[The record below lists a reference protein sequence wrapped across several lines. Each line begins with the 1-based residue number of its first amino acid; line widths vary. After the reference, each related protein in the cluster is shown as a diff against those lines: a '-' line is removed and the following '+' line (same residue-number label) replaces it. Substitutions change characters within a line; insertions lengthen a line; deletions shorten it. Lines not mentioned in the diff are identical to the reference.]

1 MDEVGLPMIG
11 AEPAEPI
18 ARRRADGVDAS
29 ARVHQSAEVEDG
41 ASVGPDTTVWGLSH
55 LRGGAVVGAQCT
67 IGRGVF
73 VDEDV
78 VLGDRV
84 KVQNH
89 ALLYRPARVGD
100 GVFIGPAVVLT
111 NDLYPRAVNVDG
123 TAKTTADWRAV
134 GVTLRAGCAIG
145 ARSVLLPGVTVG
157 CWAMVAA
164 GSVVTADV
172 PDYALVA
179 GVPARRR
186 AWVGRAG
193 RPLEAID
200 GRRFRCPLTGA
211 EYTIGPS
218 GLNPATEHDI

>member
-1 MDEVGLPMIG
+1 MINS
-11 AEPAEPI
+11 AYVEPLRG
-18 ARRRADGVDAS
+18 RRRAEGIATS
-29 ARVHQSAEVEDG
+29 ARVHPTAEVEEG
-41 ASVGPDTTVWGLSH
+41 ARVGADTTIWGLTH
-55 LRGGAVVGAQCT
+55 LRAGAEVGVECT

-78 VLGDRV
+78 VLGNRV

-89 ALLYRPARVGD
+89 ALLYRPARIGD

-111 NDLYPRAVNVDG
+111 NDVYPRAVNVDG
-123 TAKTTADWRAV
+123 TSQAATDWHAT
-134 GVTLRAGCAIG
+134 GVILHPGCSIG

-164 GSVVTADV
+164 GSVVTQDV

-179 GVPARRR
+179 GVPARFR

-193 RPLEAID
+193 RPLEATED
-200 GRRFRCPLTGA
+200 NRYRCPLTGA
-211 EYTIGPS
+211 EYVVGPK
-218 GLNPATEHDI
+218 GLRPAESS

>member
-1 MDEVGLPMIG
+1 MDEDCVVVIDSAY
-11 AEPAEPI
+11 AEPVG
-18 ARRRADGVDAS
+18 RRRTGVHAT
-29 ARVHQSAEVEDG
+29 ARLHASAEVEDG
-41 ASVGPDTTVWGLSH
+41 ARVGAGTIVWGLAH
-55 LRGGAVVGAQCT
+55 LRVGAVVGADCT

-89 ALLYRPARVGD
+89 ALLYRPARIGD
-100 GVFIGPAVVLT
+100 GVFVGPAVVLT

-123 TAKTTADWRAV
+123 TSKTSADWQAA
-134 GVTLRAGCAIG
+134 GVVLRSGSAIG

-164 GSVVTADV
+164 GSVVTTDV

-193 RPLEAID
+193 RPLVAI
-200 GRRFRCPLTGA
+200 GGNRFRCPLTEA
-211 EYTIGPS
+211 EYVIGPN
-218 GLNPATEHDI
+218 GLTLAKGA